1 MNKKAVRSIYE
12 VAREAGVSTATVSRA
27 LGNRPDLVAPAT
39 RERQGAAAAARS
51 SIPGRSVTD
60 PNTPSGD
67 AKAASPET
75 LQGRELS
82 VSLTVKDLERST
94 AWYRDV
100 LGVTIDRRHEREGQL
115 FAVSLRAGAVRLLLA
130 RDNGAKGLDR
140 TKGDGFSMQITTAQ
154 DIDAIANRVKAS
166 GTVLE
171 TEPADA
177 WGARVF
183 RVRDPDGFLLVIS
196 SIRQ

>member
-1 MNKKAVRSIYE
+1 M
-12 VAREAGVSTATVSRA
+12 
-27 LGNRPDLVAPAT
+27 
-39 RERQGAAAAARS
+39 
-51 SIPGRSVTD
+51 
-60 PNTPSGD
+60 
-67 AKAASPET
+67 
-75 LQGRELS
+75 
-82 VSLTVKDLERST
+82 
-94 AWYRDV
+94 